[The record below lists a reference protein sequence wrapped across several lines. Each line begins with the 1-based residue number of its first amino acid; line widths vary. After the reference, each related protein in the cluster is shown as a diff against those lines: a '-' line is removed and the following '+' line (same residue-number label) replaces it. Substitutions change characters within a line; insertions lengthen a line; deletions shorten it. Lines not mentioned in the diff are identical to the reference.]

1 MFSLN
6 KTSHEMQTET
16 DELIAKWATTQTDVD
31 VLHKDASNVDDL
43 NSTRN
48 LNLKDFNEIN
58 WE

>member
-1 MFSLN
+1 
-6 KTSHEMQTET
+6 MQTET
-16 DELIAKWATTQTDVD
+16 DELVAKWVTTQTDVD